1 VTRDTLDRETREVS
15 RDACAKLAELQ
26 KTLAGYRAALQRL
39 KASAPMIASQREQW
53 LKEQDEAYKNL
64 WKDAADVMINRLDA
78 SYDEEVEVLNGKAR
92 QALRMRKNAIDAEY
106 RDKFDAFFEDYL
118 LQRRAVKLK
127 KEFLVGL
134 VMEKTSKAI
143 DLADWLM
150 AEERYEKITG
160 AVRFALTNSWVVGPE
175 IAAVAGTADLSINV
189 VLHAAQAWESAAV
202 LTTLE
207 HSTDLYRRGVLT
219 LLRKIEQ
226 ARSEID
232 KAQAEAAQSKRR
244 CAA

>member
-1 VTRDTLDRETREVS
+1 MCRETREVK

-26 KTLAGYRAALQRL
+26 KKLAGYKSALQRL
-39 KASAPMIASQREQW
+39 KASAPMIAAERERW
-53 LKEQDEAYKNL
+53 LKEQDEAFKNL

-78 SYDEEVEVLNGKAR
+78 AYDEEVEVLNGKAR
-92 QALRMRKNAIDAEY
+92 QAFRMRKNAIDAEY
-106 RDKFDAFFEDYL
+106 RSKFDAFFQDYL
-118 LQRRAVKLK
+118 WQRQAITLK
-127 KEFLVGL
+127 KELLVGL
-134 VMEKTSKAI
+134 VMDKTSKAI

-175 IAAVAGTADLSINV
+175 FAAVAGVADLSINT

-202 LTTLE
+202 LTTLDR
-207 HSTDLYRRGVLT
+207 SSDLYRRGAAT
-219 LLRKIEQ
+219 LGRKIDQ
-226 ARSEID
+226 TRTEID
-232 KAQAEAAQSKRR
+232 RAQAEAAQVKRR